1 MMSKGSVLLTADD
14 LLRWRTEDKELD
26 DQIRALQLRRAE
38 VKRKLDAA
46 EVFAEKLSATPDRPT
61 APPAPSQTP
70 DDDEEGDSAPKAL
83 VANLAMTG
91 ESLNVKQVRARLIE
105 LGFGEKIKTRPNYHY
120 SLVYR
125 LTRRGKLLRRGTKY
139 RAAPIS
145 SPEGET
151 EAVGA
156 SVRS

>member
-14 LLRWRTEDKELD
+14 LLQWRTEDKELD
-26 DQIRALQLRRAE
+26 DQIRTLQLRRAE

-46 EVFAEKLSATPDRPT
+46 EVFAEKLTAAPDPSAPG
-61 APPAPSQTP
+61 APSQTP
-70 DDDEEGDSAPKAL
+70 EDDDEGDSAPKAL

-145 SPEGET
+145 SPQEET